1 MNNPPTFAYRQRRIR
16 QHEEMPRLRPS
27 QVYRNGAIVAAG
39 LLLIYI
45 LYSFLASDGPTSGG
59 IRSAQPPKHSSKHLF
74 LTIDKNRMDTRFE
87 QLAPKRIFLWTPIF
101 RSYDGPTVTDC
112 PGLENRCIFDHDR
125 SRLAAADAVLFHG
138 PDLVDVGLPPPESRT
153 RKQRY
158 VFMTMEAPANTFVHY
173 PAGLLQPNYFNWT
186 MTPLFSSDVLFK
198 YGGFWLTAKE
208 AELKGF
214 KMDSHALDPSSLT
227 DKIPAVFA
235 LISNCAT
242 PSKREAALRALNRH
256 FNVTIAGACATT
268 PELKERCPKGTTCDE
283 EISKYAFFFAGENTA
298 CTDYVSEK
306 YWSRKELST
315 IPIVLRRADYANV
328 NLPSQSVIALDDFE
342 SPAAMG
348 KYLRDLVKDKAA
360 YAEHFSWR
368 RGGWTIAPWNTEG
381 YRNGYCR
388 LCERLWEED
397 QPEKVIPDVRG
408 WYERESSCDDGSFVK
423 NCLVFDF
430 VCVCVWWLQCHENV
444 IVALDEIASGG
455 RTAGIAQ
462 IRQSSIDSEQRDDDE

>member
-1 MNNPPTFAYRQRRIR
+1 TRTTRKRSEKMV
-16 QHEEMPRLRPS
+16 RLRPS
-27 QVYRNGAIVAAG
+27 QVYRNGAIIAAG
-39 LLLIYI
+39 FLLLFI
-45 LYSFLASDGPTSGG
+45 LYSFLAPGADPTSPGG
-59 IRSAQPPKHSSKHLF
+59 IKSAQPPKHSSKHLF

-87 QLAPKRIFLWTPIF
+87 HLAPKRIFLWTPIF
-101 RSYDGPTVTDC
+101 RSFDGPTVSDC

-138 PDLVDVGLPPPESRT
+138 MDLVDTGLPPPESRT

-158 VFMTMEAPANTFVHY
+158 VFMTMEAPTNTFVSY
-173 PAGLLQPNYFNWT
+173 PAHPERSLLPNDYFNWT
-186 MTPLFSSDVLFK
+186 MTPLFSSDVIFK
-198 YGGFWLTAKE
+198 YGGFWLSAKE

-214 KMDSHALDPSSLT
+214 KIDSHAIDASFIT
-227 DKIPAVFA
+227 DKIPSVFA

-242 PSKREAALRALNRH
+242 PSKREEALKALNRH
-256 FNVTIAGACATT
+256 FNVTVAGACATT
-268 PELKERCPKGTTCDE
+268 PEMKTLCPKYPASCDE

-298 CTDYVSEK
+298 CRDYVSEK
-306 YWSRKELST
+306 YWSRKQLPT

-342 SPAAMG
+342 SPEAMG

-388 LCERLWEED
+388 LCERLWEEE
-397 QPEKVIPDVRG
+397 QEEKVIHDVKG
-408 WYERESSCDDGSFVK
+408 WYERESACDDGSFVK
-423 NCLVFDF
+423 N
-430 VCVCVWWLQCHENV
+430 WL
-444 IVALDEIASGG
+444 
-455 RTAGIAQ
+455 GID
-462 IRQSSIDSEQRDDDE
+462 RMTNL

>member
-1 MNNPPTFAYRQRRIR
+1 
-16 QHEEMPRLRPS
+16 MPRLRPS

-112 PGLENRCIFDHDR
+112 PGLEGRF
-125 SRLAAADAVLFHG
+125 
-138 PDLVDVGLPPPESRT
+138 GLG
-153 RKQRY
+153 
-158 VFMTMEAPANTFVHY
+158 
-173 PAGLLQPNYFNWT
+173 GLSANYFNWT

-208 AELKGF
+208 AELKGR
-214 KMDSHALDPSSLT
+214 SCRRYRSCY
-227 DKIPAVFA
+227 AV
-235 LISNCAT
+235 
-242 PSKREAALRALNRH
+242 R
-256 FNVTIAGACATT
+256 TT
-268 PELKERCPKGTTCDE
+268 RM
-283 EISKYAFFFAGENTA
+283 S
-298 CTDYVSEK
+298 
-306 YWSRKELST
+306 
-315 IPIVLRRADYANV
+315 
-328 NLPSQSVIALDDFE
+328 
-342 SPAAMG
+342 
-348 KYLRDLVKDKAA
+348 

-423 NCLVFDF
+423 NG
-430 VCVCVWWLQCHENV
+430 
-444 IVALDEIASGG
+444 IVE
-455 RTAGIAQ
+455 
-462 IRQSSIDSEQRDDDE
+462 